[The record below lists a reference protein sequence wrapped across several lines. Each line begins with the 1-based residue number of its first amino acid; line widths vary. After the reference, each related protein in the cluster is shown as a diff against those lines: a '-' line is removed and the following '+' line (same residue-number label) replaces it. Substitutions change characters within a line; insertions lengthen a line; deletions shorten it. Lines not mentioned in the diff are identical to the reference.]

1 MLLQNNNMSFDMAIA
16 IPMFLLWIVI
26 CSVSIILIN
35 KKKLNKKNSLLIYT
49 LTLVIGG
56 VLLGGIPNAVM
67 PIQTI
72 FSSIG
77 AEGPNLLIIPMI
89 IILILLLIIVIIF
102 GRLFC
107 GFACPLGAMQELASK
122 VKFKANIK
130 EQKSVKYKIDI
141 SHKSATIIRGIFF
154 LVVGI
159 FAIIWSISLLQIINP
174 FMGFQ
179 IFMNPILP
187 LLLIPLILLS
197 IVLISSFFI
206 YRPWCRLFCPFGAVS
221 SLVGR
226 FSRGNYIRTDTC
238 TDCGLCEQICPTHQ
252 AERESTKDECYYCNR
267 CVEICHVKAIK
278 FKIE

>member
-1 MLLQNNNMSFDMAIA
+1 MVIA

-26 CSVSIILIN
+26 CSISIIMIN

-56 VLLGGIPNAVM
+56 ILLGGIPNAVM
-67 PIQTI
+67 PIQAI
-72 FSSIG
+72 LSSIG
-77 AEGPNLLIIPMI
+77 AGGAILLIMPMI
-89 IILILLLIIVIIF
+89 IFLILLLITVFVF

-107 GFACPLGAMQELASK
+107 GFACPLGAIQELASK
-122 VKFKANIK
+122 LKFKANIK

-141 SHKSATIIRGIFF
+141 SHKSATIIRWIFF
-154 LVVGI
+154 LVLII
-159 FAIIWSISLLQIINP
+159 FTIIWSISLLQIINP

-179 IFMNPILP
+179 VFMNPVFP
-187 LLLIPLILLS
+187 LLLIPLISLS
-197 IVLISSFFI
+197 TIFISSFFI

-221 SLVGR
+221 SLVSR
-226 FSRGNYIRTDTC
+226 FSRGKYVRTDAC

-252 AERESTKDECYYCNR
+252 AERESKKDECYYCNR
-267 CVEICHVKAIK
+267 CVEICPVKAIK

>member
-226 FSRGNYIRTDTC
+226 FSRGKYIRTDTC

-267 CVEICHVKAIK
+267 CVEICPVKAIK

>member
-1 MLLQNNNMSFDMAIA
+1 MSFDMVIA

-26 CSVSIILIN
+26 CSISIIMIN

-56 VLLGGIPNAVM
+56 ILLGGIPNAVM
-67 PIQTI
+67 PIQAI
-72 FSSIG
+72 LSSIG
-77 AEGPNLLIIPMI
+77 AGGAILLIMPMI
-89 IILILLLIIVIIF
+89 IFLILLLITVFVF

-107 GFACPLGAMQELASK
+107 GFACPLGAIQELASK
-122 VKFKANIK
+122 LKFKANIK

-141 SHKSATIIRGIFF
+141 SHKSATIIRWIFF
-154 LVVGI
+154 LVLII
-159 FAIIWSISLLQIINP
+159 FTIIWSISLLQIINP

-179 IFMNPILP
+179 VFMNPVFP
-187 LLLIPLILLS
+187 LLLIPLISLS
-197 IVLISSFFI
+197 TIFISSFFI

-221 SLVGR
+221 SLVSR
-226 FSRGNYIRTDTC
+226 FSRGKYVRTDAC

-252 AERESTKDECYYCNR
+252 AERESKKDECYYCNR
-267 CVEICHVKAIK
+267 CVEICPVKAIK

>member
-1 MLLQNNNMSFDMAIA
+1 MLLQNNNMSLDMAIA

-26 CSVSIILIN
+26 CCVSVILIN

-77 AEGPNLLIIPMI
+77 AEGPILLIIPMI

-179 IFMNPILP
+179 IFMNPTLP
-187 LLLIPLILLS
+187 LLLIPLIFLS

-267 CVEICHVKAIK
+267 CVEICPVKAIE